1 MVNAVKK
8 EGKRS
13 VRFIVMS
20 FIRLILIIAF
30 VSALYS
36 NRRLVL
42 TMSVLALVITFLPV
56 ILNSLFKIKVP
67 GEFEIIVLFFIYG
80 IFYFGE
86 VKGVFSE
93 IWWWDISLNLLSAGV
108 LGFIGLAVFYTLH
121 KDKILNTSPQLIAI
135 LSFCFAF
142 SVGALVEI
150 FEFGM
155 DNLFGFNLQGLSIVD
170 TMKDS
175 ITNLV
180 GAAIV
185 SLIGYYYIKRGKM
198 NVISK
203 LVTNIVEK
211 NKGFFKSKNM
221 DENISE
227 DVSNL
232 IKKGEGRKLEFKSTL
247 RKNLHTNELDKK
259 IEHSVLKTINA
270 YLNSDGGT
278 LLVGISD
285 NGEIIG
291 LDHDEFPD
299 HDKLNLYFTHL
310 LKQHIG
316 SEYLPFI
323 KYDIFKVGDK
333 YVLRID
339 CEASDKH
346 VFLKLGQDEEFYVRN
361 GASSAK
367 LSGSVL
373 IDYINNKFGKQ

>member
-1 MVNAVKK
+1 MKNGIK

-13 VRFIVMS
+13 VRFIVIT
-20 FIRLILIIAF
+20 FIRVILIIAF
-30 VSALYS
+30 FTALHS

-42 TMSVLALVITFLPV
+42 TMSALALIITFLPV

-80 IFYFGE
+80 LFYFGE
-86 VKGVFSE
+86 VKEVYTEF
-93 IWWWDISLNLLSAGV
+93 WWWDISLNLFSAGV

-121 KDKILNTSPQLIAI
+121 KDKILNTSPQLITI

-142 SVGALVEI
+142 SVGAIVEI

-155 DNLFGFNLQGLSIVD
+155 DNLFGFNLQGSSIVD
-170 TMKDS
+170 TMKDL
-175 ITNLV
+175 ITNLI

-185 SLIGYYYIKRGKM
+185 SLVGYFYIKKGKM
-198 NVISK
+198 DVISK
-203 LVTNIVEK
+203 LVANVVEK
-211 NKGFFKSKNM
+211 NKGFFKSKNL
-221 DENISE
+221 DENMPE
-227 DVSNL
+227 EVVNL
-232 IKKGEGRKLEFKSTL
+232 IKKGESRKLEFKSTL

-285 NGEIIG
+285 NGEITG
-291 LDHDEFPD
+291 LGHDEFPD

-310 LKQHIG
+310 IKQHIG

-323 KYDIFKVGDK
+323 KYDIFKIRDK
-333 YVLRID
+333 HVLRID

-367 LSGSVL
+367 LSGSAL
-373 IDYINNKFGKQ
+373 IDYINNKFEK

>member
-185 SLIGYYYIKRGKM
+185 SLIG
-198 NVISK
+198 
-203 LVTNIVEK
+203 
-211 NKGFFKSKNM
+211 F
-221 DENISE
+221 
-227 DVSNL
+227 
-232 IKKGEGRKLEFKSTL
+232 
-247 RKNLHTNELDKK
+247 
-259 IEHSVLKTINA
+259 
-270 YLNSDGGT
+270 
-278 LLVGISD
+278 
-285 NGEIIG
+285 
-291 LDHDEFPD
+291 
-299 HDKLNLYFTHL
+299 
-310 LKQHIG
+310 
-316 SEYLPFI
+316 
-323 KYDIFKVGDK
+323 
-333 YVLRID
+333 
-339 CEASDKH
+339 
-346 VFLKLGQDEEFYVRN
+346 
-361 GASSAK
+361 
-367 LSGSVL
+367 
-373 IDYINNKFGKQ
+373 